1 MRSIQDSVPGVAWY
15 LLSVALAKESLLL
28 ALAVPVFSVTRAA
41 VVNINKKAF

>member
-1 MRSIQDSVPGVAWY
+1 MRSIQDSVPGVAWHW
-15 LLSVALAKESLLL
+15 VLL